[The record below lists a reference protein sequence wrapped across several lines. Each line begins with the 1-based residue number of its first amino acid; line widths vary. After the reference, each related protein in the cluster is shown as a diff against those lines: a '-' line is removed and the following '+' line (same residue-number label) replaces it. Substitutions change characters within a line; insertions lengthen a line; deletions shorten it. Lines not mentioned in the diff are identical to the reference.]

1 VIKEVHFKY
10 SKGGSMLANFQDQFL
25 SLTFGGLS
33 LGFIYVLIALGYTMV
48 YGVLRMI
55 NFANS
60 EVFMYGTFATVVI
73 IRDLFGFTQQS
84 EPATGFRLFYILLLC
99 LAGSMLLSGVLSIF
113 LELVAYRRLRNRGSN
128 KLAPLISAIGMSIVL
143 AEFMRI
149 LTDSRYVGSPR
160 VMEKSSIA
168 TIFGANLRLDN
179 VIVIVCGLV
188 LYLVLQQFVKKTR
201 LGKAIRAVSMNE
213 DSAKLMGVNLN
224 FVVSGTFLVGGLMTG
239 AAGFFYT
246 LKYENTSFS
255 IGFELGIA
263 AFTAAILGGIGNIKG
278 AFYGGISLG
287 LVETYASFFLGTQWK
302 AVTVFLILVVVL
314 YFRPNGVF
322 GEAITQT
329 RA

>member
-1 VIKEVHFKY
+1 
-10 SKGGSMLANFQDQFL
+10 MLANFQAQFT
-25 SLTFGGLS
+25 SLTLGGLS

-60 EVFMYGTFATVVI
+60 EVFMFGTFATVVV
-73 IRDLFGFTQQS
+73 IRDVFKFTQQS
-84 EPATGFRLFYILLLC
+84 EPATGLKLIFILLCC
-99 LAGSMLLSGVLSIF
+99 LFGSMLVSGVLSII

-149 LTDSRYVGSPR
+149 ITDSRYVGSPR
-160 VMEKSSIA
+160 IMEKKSLA
-168 TIFGANLRLDN
+168 TVFGGDVRLDN
-179 VIVIVCGLV
+179 TIIIVAGLV
-188 LYLVLQQFVKKTR
+188 LYVVLQVFVQRTR

-213 DSAKLMGVNLN
+213 EASKLMGVNLN
-224 FVVSGTFLVGGLMTG
+224 GVVSGTFLIGGLMTG

-246 LKYENTSFS
+246 LKYENTVFS

-278 AFYGGISLG
+278 AFYGGNCSL
-287 LVETYASFFLGTQWK
+287 L
-302 AVTVFLILVVVL
+302 
-314 YFRPNGVF
+314 
-322 GEAITQT
+322 
-329 RA
+329 

>member
-1 VIKEVHFKY
+1 
-10 SKGGSMLANFQDQFL
+10 MLNNFVDQFAT
-25 SLTFGGLS
+25 LTIGGLS

-60 EVFMYGTFATVVI
+60 EIFMYGTFATVI
-73 IRDLFGFTQQS
+73 IVRDVFGFTQSS
-84 EPATGFRLFYILLLC
+84 EPVTGLRLVTVLLAC
-99 LAGSMLLSGVLSIF
+99 LLASMLMSGLLSIL

-160 VMEKSSIA
+160 FMEKKSLG
-168 TIFGANLRLDN
+168 TFFGADLRLDN
-179 VIVIVCGLV
+179 MIIIFAGLI
-188 LYLVLQQFVKKTR
+188 LYITLNQFVQRTR

-213 DSAKLMGVNLN
+213 DAAKLMGVNLN
-224 FVVSGTFLVGGLMTG
+224 FVVSGTFLIGGIMTG
-239 AAGFFYT
+239 AAGFFYV
-246 LKYENTSFS
+246 LKYENTVFN
-255 IGFELGIA
+255 IGFGLGIA

-278 AFYGGISLG
+278 AFYGGIVLG
-287 LVETYASFFLGTQWK
+287 LLETYAAFFLGTQWK
-302 AVTVFLILVVVL
+302 AVTVFLVLVLVL

-322 GEAITQT
+322 GEAITQS
-329 RA
+329 RV